1 MTISDAISA
10 VRVMLGE
17 EPKKVDVKQTEDEK
31 KEVMLAEDVLVDGT
45 PVYSEGALEVG
56 ATLYVKT
63 PEGEEDVLAPI
74 GKHETESG
82 LIVTVGE
89 GGLVESIDE
98 VVVDAVEDTVVTEE
112 LESEEP
118 KKEEMDAENLLEAIA
133 DMIKG
138 YSKEVIEVK
147 EELSQLTER
156 FDAVADL
163 PAAQPVKKS
172 FMKEAKAA
180 KLVADAR
187 IDHLSSLRRKSLTK

>member
-17 EPKKVDVKQTEDEK
+17 EPKKVDVKQTQDEK
-31 KEVMLAEDVLVDGT
+31 EVKLASDVLVDGT
-45 PVYSEGALEVG
+45 PVYAEGDLAVG
-56 ATLYVKT
+56 SVLYVET
-63 PEGEEDVLAPI
+63 PEGEEDVLAPL

-89 GGLVESIDE
+89 AGLVESIDE
-98 VVVDAVEDTVVTEE
+98 VIVDAVEDEVVVEE
-112 LESEEP
+112 LEAEEP
-118 KKEEMDAENLLEAIA
+118 KKEEMDADSLLEAIA

-156 FDAVADL
+156 FAAVADL

-172 FMKEAKAA
+172 FMKQAIAA
-180 KLVADAR
+180 KQVADAR
-187 IDHLSSLRRKSLTK
+187 IDHLSSLRRKSLNK

>member
-17 EPKKVDVKQTEDEK
+17 EPKKVNVKQTQDEK
-31 KEVMLAEDVLVDGT
+31 EVKLASDVLVDGT
-45 PVYSEGALEVG
+45 PVYTEGDLEVG
-56 ATLYVKT
+56 AVLYVET

-89 GGLVESIDE
+89 AGLVESIDE
-98 VVVDAVEDTVVTEE
+98 VVVDAVEDEVVVEE
-112 LESEEP
+112 LEEAEP
-118 KKEEMDAENLLEAIA
+118 KKEEMDA
-133 DMIKG
+133 

-156 FDAVADL
+156 FAAVADL

-172 FMKEAKAA
+172 FMKQAKAA
-180 KLVADAR
+180 KQVADAR
-187 IDHLSSLRRKSLTK
+187 IDHLSSLRRKSLNK